1 MHKRLQ
7 ASLAMGVMALALM
20 VLTLARVEQRAVA
33 TTTPTTASAQLAS
46 LPASD
51 IIIFVDTQRLVS
63 DTLPNFLAN
72 DPALFAKLNARLE
85 RFQKETGIDP
95 RSFDSLAIGM
105 RFGATPKGDPGFVAI
120 AHGNFN
126 ATSLIDNAFETA
138 RKKENIGREEQT
150 YEGKKIFVLTRIRN
164 QDADTTTTAPSN
176 KENEPRMAVTELDSS
191 TIALGDLESIRA
203 TVNPGMARVEQALVD
218 LATRMPNAFASF
230 AGNLPPGA
238 TKQFGIRNSRADKL
252 AALVRQIYGSVST
265 AGTAAET
272 LLGLRTEN
280 QDQARDIAQALNG
293 LKLIS
298 KLGFGKS
305 GSNKSEAEAFSN
317 LIENLSVTSQ
327 NEEVEIKLNTTQSD
341 IAPLIRRF

>member
-1 MHKRLQ
+1 MHKRFQ
-7 ASLAMGVMALALM
+7 ATLMTAAIAMM
-20 VLTLARVEQRAVA
+20 VLTGAQWGHRATA
-33 TTTPTTASAQLAS
+33 TTTTATASAQLGA

-72 DPALFAKLNARLE
+72 DPALVAKVNAKLD

-95 RSFDSLAIGM
+95 RSFDSLSIGL
-105 RFGATPKGDPGFVAI
+105 RFDAPSAGSDFKFVAI

-126 ATSLIDNAFETA
+126 AASLIDTAFETA

-150 YEGKKIFVLTRIRN
+150 YEGKKIFVLTRTRN
-164 QDADTTTTAPSN
+164 QDETAAPSN
-176 KENEPRMAVTELDSS
+176 KTDAHRMAVAELDAS

-203 TVNPGMARVEQALVD
+203 TVNPGLARVEQSLVD
-218 LATRMPNAFASF
+218 LATRTPNAFAGF

-238 TKQFGIRNSRADKL
+238 AKSFRLGNGRADKL
-252 AALVRQIYGSVST
+252 AASVRQIYGSLST

-272 LLGLRTEN
+272 VFGLRTEN
-280 QDQARDIAQALNG
+280 SDQAHDIAQAING
-293 LKLIS
+293 LKLVS

-305 GSNKSEAEAFSN
+305 GAGKAEAEAFSN
-317 LIENLSVTSQ
+317 LIEHLSVTSQ
-327 NEEVEIKLNTTQSD
+327 GEEVEIKLNTTQAD

>member
-1 MHKRLQ
+1 MHKRLK
-7 ASLAMGVMALALM
+7 ASLAIAVMALALM
-20 VLTLARVEQRAVA
+20 VLARVEQRAVA
-33 TTTPTTASAQLAS
+33 TTTTTTASAQLAS

-51 IIIFVDTQRLVS
+51 IIIFVDTQRFVS

-72 DPALFAKLNARLE
+72 DPALFAKVNAKLD

-105 RFGATPKGDPGFVAI
+105 SFGATPNRDPRFVAI

-126 ATSLIDNAFETA
+126 AASLIDTAFETA

-150 YEGKKIFVLTRIRN
+150 YEGKKIFVLTHVRN
-164 QDADTTTTAPSN
+164 QNDDDAAAAPSN
-176 KENEPRMAVTELDSS
+176 KEDTPRMAVTELDSS

-203 TVNPGMARVEQALVD
+203 TVNPGMARAEQTLVD
-218 LATRMPNAFASF
+218 LATRTPNAFAGF

-238 TKQFGIRNSRADKL
+238 TQQFGIRNGKADKL
-252 AALVRQIYGSVST
+252 AASVRQIYGSLST

-272 LLGLRTEN
+272 FLGLRTEN
-280 QDQARDIAQALNG
+280 QDQARDIAQAING

-305 GSNKSEAEAFSN
+305 GANKAEAEAFSN